1 MPPVGCTNDI
11 LLCSI
16 QQAAAKALGRL
27 ANYSDDL
34 AEAIVTNE
42 ILPQLVQSLAN
53 QNRFYKKAAA
63 FCLRAVARHSPPLAQ
78 AVVESGALD
87 CMVTCLEDF
96 DPGVKEEAAWALGY
110 IAAHNAVRFHRRVA
124 NSPFAMASTSHLVHE
139 PTLACKVPR
148 QLQPVWQCR

>member
-1 MPPVGCTNDI
+1 MTND
-11 LLCSI
+11 
-16 QQAAAKALGRL
+16 
-27 ANYSDDL
+27 
-34 AEAIVTNE
+34 
-42 ILPQLVQSLAN
+42 ILPQLVHSLAN

-110 IAAHNAVRFHRRVA
+110 IAAHSAVRPAAASARQVRVSASPLRRVCCCNNRRVVRHA
-124 NSPFAMASTSHLVHE
+124 HCA
-139 PTLACKVPR
+139 
-148 QLQPVWQCR
+148 